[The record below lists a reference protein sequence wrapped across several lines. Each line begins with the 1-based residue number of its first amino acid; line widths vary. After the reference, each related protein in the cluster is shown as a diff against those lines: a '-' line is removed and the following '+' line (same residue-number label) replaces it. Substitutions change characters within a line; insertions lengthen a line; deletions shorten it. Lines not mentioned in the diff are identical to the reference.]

1 MEKKS
6 ITPRCNRLTQ
16 THITNLNYSKMM
28 KKFFKTRMTQKK
40 VLTVALLMLAMSPMF
55 AQGGATAISNAAS
68 DIRDYWDPIKLILK
82 AVGGLVGFIGGL
94 RVYNKWT
101 NGDQDVNKEILGY
114 GGAMIFLIV
123 VPEFVTAF
131 FA

>member
-1 MEKKS
+1 MDNNFKRHAPVKK
-6 ITPRCNRLTQ
+6 ILTAFMILLAVTP
-16 THITNLNYSKMM
+16 
-28 KKFFKTRMTQKK
+28 
-40 VLTVALLMLAMSPMF
+40 VF
-55 AQGGATAISNAAS
+55 AQGGATAISNAAN
-68 DIRDYWDPIKLILK
+68 DIKDYWDPIKLILK

-123 VPEFVTAF
+123 VPEFVTSF

>member
-1 MEKKS
+1 
-6 ITPRCNRLTQ
+6 
-16 THITNLNYSKMM
+16 M
-28 KKFFKTRMTQKK
+28 KNFIRKNVTKKK
-40 VLTVALLMLAMSPMF
+40 VLTLALVMLAMTPML

-68 DIRDYWDPIKLILK
+68 DIKDYWDPIKLILK

-114 GGAMIFLIV
+114 DGAMIFLIV

>member
-1 MEKKS
+1 
-6 ITPRCNRLTQ
+6 
-16 THITNLNYSKMM
+16 MM
-28 KKFFKTRMTQKK
+28 KNLFTKNVTPKK
-40 VLTVALLMLAMSPMF
+40 VLTLALAIMAITPAF

-68 DIRDYWDPIKLILK
+68 DITDYWDPVKLILK

>member
-1 MEKKS
+1 
-6 ITPRCNRLTQ
+6 
-16 THITNLNYSKMM
+16 MM
-28 KKFFKTRMTQKK
+28 KNFFTKNVTTKK
-40 VLTVALLMLAMSPMF
+40 VLTLALAIMAITPAF

-68 DIRDYWDPIKLILK
+68 DITDYWDPVKLILK

-114 GGAMIFLIV
+114 GGAMIFLLV

>member
-1 MEKKS
+1 
-6 ITPRCNRLTQ
+6 
-16 THITNLNYSKMM
+16 MM
-28 KKFFKTRMTQKK
+28 KNFFKKNVTTKK
-40 VLTVALLMLAMSPMF
+40 ILALALVMMALAPAY

>member
-1 MEKKS
+1 
-6 ITPRCNRLTQ
+6 
-16 THITNLNYSKMM
+16 MM
-28 KKFFKTRMTQKK
+28 KNLFTKNVTTKK
-40 VLTVALLMLAMSPMF
+40 VLTLALAIMAITPVF

-68 DIRDYWDPIKLILK
+68 DITDYWDPVKLILK

>member
-1 MEKKS
+1 
-6 ITPRCNRLTQ
+6 
-16 THITNLNYSKMM
+16 MM
-28 KKFFKTRMTQKK
+28 KNYFTKNTTTKK
-40 VLTVALLMLAMSPMF
+40 VLTLTLAIMAITPAF

-68 DIRDYWDPIKLILK
+68 DITDYWDPVKLILK

>member
-1 MEKKS
+1 MDQKFKK
-6 ITPRCNRLTQ
+6 
-16 THITNLNYSKMM
+16 HMM
-28 KKFFKTRMTQKK
+28 IKK
-40 VLTVALLMLAMSPMF
+40 VLTAFVMLLAVTPVF

>member
-1 MEKKS
+1 
-6 ITPRCNRLTQ
+6 
-16 THITNLNYSKMM
+16 MM
-28 KKFFKTRMTQKK
+28 KNYFTKNVTTKK
-40 VLTVALLMLAMSPMF
+40 VLTLALALMAIIPAF

-68 DIRDYWDPIKLILK
+68 DITDYWDPVKLILK

>member
-1 MEKKS
+1 MTLPTTIEARTCCVPPVTATMTVEDAERVARVFKALGDP
-6 ITPRCNRLTQ
+6 TRVRLLSLIAAGSGGEACICDLTEPVGLSQ
-16 THITNLNYSKMM
+16 GTVSHHM
-28 KKFFKTRMTQKK
+28 KL
-40 VLTVALLMLAMSPMF
+40 LTEA
-55 AQGGATAISNAAS
+55 
-68 DIRDYWDPIKLILK
+68 
-82 AVGGLVGFIGGL
+82 GLVGFIGGL

>member
-1 MEKKS
+1 
-6 ITPRCNRLTQ
+6 
-16 THITNLNYSKMM
+16 M
-28 KKFFKTRMTQKK
+28 KIFFTKNVTAKK
-40 VLTVALLMLAMSPMF
+40 VLTLALAIMAITPAF

-68 DIRDYWDPIKLILK
+68 DITDYWDPVKLILK

-101 NGDQDVNKEILGY
+101 NGDQDGNKEILGY

>member
-1 MEKKS
+1 MF
-6 ITPRCNRLTQ
+6 
-16 THITNLNYSKMM
+16 NLNFIFM
-28 KKFFKTRMTQKK
+28 KKKFISKTTTKK
-40 VLTVALLMLAMSPMF
+40 VVALSLLVFAMNLVF
-55 AQGGATAISNAAS
+55 AQGGGAAITNAAT
-68 DIRDYWDPIKLILK
+68 DIRAYWDPIKLILK

-131 FA
+131 FG

>member
-1 MEKKS
+1 MNYKS
-6 ITPRCNRLTQ
+6 KRILVFTKLFTA
-16 THITNLNYSKMM
+16 
-28 KKFFKTRMTQKK
+28 
-40 VLTVALLMLAMSPMF
+40 ALLLLAVTPIF
-55 AQGGATAISNAAS
+55 AQGGATAISNAAN
-68 DIRDYWDPIKLILK
+68 DIKDYWDPIKLILK

-114 GGAMIFLIV
+114 GGAMIFLLV

>member
-1 MEKKS
+1 
-6 ITPRCNRLTQ
+6 
-16 THITNLNYSKMM
+16 MM
-28 KKFFKTRMTQKK
+28 KNYFTKNVTTKK
-40 VLTVALLMLAMSPMF
+40 VLTLALALMAITPAF

-68 DIRDYWDPIKLILK
+68 DITDYWDPVKLILK

>member
-1 MEKKS
+1 MADS
-6 ITPRCNRLTQ
+6 TP
-16 THITNLNYSKMM
+16 
-28 KKFFKTRMTQKK
+28 
-40 VLTVALLMLAMSPMF
+40 LMLFSEQNKHNSNHKYLIIMNYRSKRRQLTTKLFTATLLLLAVTPMF
-55 AQGGATAISNAAS
+55 AQGGATAISNAAN
-68 DIRDYWDPIKLILK
+68 DIKDYWDPIKLILK

-114 GGAMIFLIV
+114 GGAMIFLLV

>member
-1 MEKKS
+1 
-6 ITPRCNRLTQ
+6 
-16 THITNLNYSKMM
+16 MM
-28 KKFFKTRMTQKK
+28 KNFFKKNVTTKK
-40 VLTVALLMLAMSPMF
+40 ILTLALVMMALAPAY

-94 RVYNKWT
+94 RVYNKWA

>member
-1 MEKKS
+1 MNQKFKK
-6 ITPRCNRLTQ
+6 RR
-16 THITNLNYSKMM
+16 MM
-28 KKFFKTRMTQKK
+28 KKALTAF
-40 VLTVALLMLAMSPMF
+40 VLLLAVSPAF

-68 DIRDYWDPIKLILK
+68 EIKDYWDPIKLILK

-114 GGAMIFLIV
+114 GGAMIFLLV

>member
-1 MEKKS
+1 
-6 ITPRCNRLTQ
+6 
-16 THITNLNYSKMM
+16 M
-28 KKFFKTRMTQKK
+28 KIFFKKNVTTKK
-40 VLTVALLMLAMSPMF
+40 VLTLALTIMAITPAF

-68 DIRDYWDPIKLILK
+68 DITDYWDPVKLILK

>member
-1 MEKKS
+1 
-6 ITPRCNRLTQ
+6 
-16 THITNLNYSKMM
+16 MM
-28 KKFFKTRMTQKK
+28 KNIFTKNVTTKK
-40 VLTVALLMLAMSPMF
+40 VLTLALAIMAITPAF

-68 DIRDYWDPIKLILK
+68 DITDYWDPVKLILK